1 MSREN
6 LFHSP
11 LKNVVWQAV
20 IDGPLMSYTSSQ
32 HYHND
37 SQNPIE
43 INYSFPLPYGK
54 SVISKFRANI
64 NGVVREG
71 KAYPKKE
78 AEQKYEDAIESGD
91 SPIMLEITEKD
102 FCTASLGNILPGED
116 AAIELEY
123 LQLVDYCRG
132 RLRITI
138 PTVIG
143 ERYASDPEEA
153 PSGRYEITHNLFA
166 NYDFEGS
173 VLLKGSLATGVV
185 SSPTHDIEVQ
195 RKGEDLVVK
204 IRKAKLDSDL
214 VLDIE
219 APLESAVYVAEDE
232 GGWAALSNFILHS
245 ESSKLPLDLNIL
257 VDCSG
262 SMEGS
267 RIQKVRKVLRKLSTK
282 LDRNDQV
289 SLVSFGETA
298 ELKLLPN
305 RMKFEEFEGDLA
317 EAASHLEADLGGTE
331 LEQAIRSCMSLFP
344 GSSKQSAMLLLTDGE
359 VWDPCESMIKAAR
372 EGKRKIF
379 ILGIGLAPYS
389 NLLVELAKET
399 GGAYEAVYSW
409 YDVEGA
415 VERMITRI
423 RSEVA
428 YQPEVRWNAPK
439 LWASEDEKSVFAEDS
454 YSCFALLRKLP
465 EPVELKWKEA
475 GKTKRIET
483 KYLKKVYGYE
493 LCQLVAAQ
501 RMLSA
506 DTEEEMR
513 DIGVKYNIA
522 GPETNFFL
530 SIERKEGEKVDEMPE
545 LVVVPQM
552 VSEDACFCY
561 AQAPSANKVCSSC
574 SSPSSH
580 WHASKALPGRVK
592 CAGPRPLDDDFED
605 EDFEAAKPAGL
616 KALEEIPEELESAFE
631 TSDREKYKCC
641 ADTLISV
648 FVRNFFIGDK
658 RFVAIMEK
666 IGEKL
671 GYKTTFGDLPKG
683 DLLEEVIA
691 EVEKEKGASF
701 YDFVED
707 DLEPELD
714 REAFAE
720 LCIFIFFASLS
731 KYEEIDPSFH
741 NSFLRAIDR
750 TIKA

>member
-1 MSREN
+1 MY
-6 LFHSP
+6 
-11 LKNVVWQAV
+11 
-20 IDGPLMSYTSSQ
+20 I
-32 HYHND
+32 
-37 SQNPIE
+37 
-43 INYSFPLPYGK
+43 
-54 SVISKFRANI
+54 
-64 NGVVREG
+64 
-71 KAYPKKE
+71 
-78 AEQKYEDAIESGD
+78 
-91 SPIMLEITEKD
+91 
-102 FCTASLGNILPGED
+102 
-116 AAIELEY
+116 
-123 LQLVDYCRG
+123 
-132 RLRITI
+132 
-138 PTVIG
+138 
-143 ERYASDPEEA
+143 
-153 PSGRYEITHNLFA
+153 
-166 NYDFEGS
+166 
-173 VLLKGSLATGVV
+173 
-185 SSPTHDIEVQ
+185 
-195 RKGEDLVVK
+195 
-204 IRKAKLDSDL
+204 
-214 VLDIE
+214 
-219 APLESAVYVAEDE
+219 AEDG
-232 GGWAALSNFILHS
+232 GGWAALANFVLPS

-262 SMEGS
+262 SMAGS

-282 LDRNDQV
+282 LDWNDQV

-415 VERMITRI
+415 VERMISRI

-454 YSCFALLRKLP
+454 YSCFAFLRKLP
-465 EPVELKWKEA
+465 EAVELKWKEA

-483 KYLKKVYGYE
+483 KYLNKLCGSE

-530 SIERKEGEKVDEMPE
+530 SIERKEGEKADEMPE
-545 LVVVPQM
+545 LIVVPQM
-552 VSEDACFCY
+552 VSQDACFSY

-592 CAGPRPLDDDFED
+592 CAGPRPLDDDE
-605 EDFEAAKPAGL
+605 EDFELTELSGTEF
-616 KALEEIPEELESAFE
+616 LERLSEALESAYQ
-631 TSDREKYKCC
+631 TLDPEKYKGY
-641 ADTLISV
+641 AKTFNEV
-648 FVRNFFIGDK
+648 FIDNFVITNQEFL
-658 RFVAIMEK
+658 AIVEK

-671 GYKTTFGDLPKG
+671 GYSPIFEDLPKG
-683 DLLEEVIA
+683 DLLEDLIA
-691 EVEKEKGASF
+691 EVEEEIGTSF
-701 YDFVED
+701 FDFAGED
-707 DLEPELD
+707 LGSELD

-720 LCIFIFFASLS
+720 LCIFIFFASFA
-731 KYEEIDPSFH
+731 KYEEIDTSFH
-741 NSFLRAIDR
+741 FSLLEAIDR